1 MRPGTSW
8 AARRRQPRTIRHTE
22 PRWSA
27 QAARARLGDRPGDHR
42 RGGHRTLFIGV
53 LCVVEPCQRSLKA
66 GPEILLGSG
75 THRDS
80 VTCSVFY
87 LVIYGGGF
95 ISLCTAACACLRYHT
110 KSHEAHGT
118 GAIHWYYSL
127 YYKFKPKFYYWG
139 IYAQIV
145 LFQYVLLA
153 FVCLQCFF
161 WPYRMLLHN
170 AADLTVQVAVAAL
183 VGAAGFLM
191 PREEAESALLVAVNA
206 VAGTSIGC
214 ACAFVAAVKA
224 LVELCEH
231 FFGALVLCFFL
242 IIFRLS
248 DIARR
253 HAKRRGLQASK
264 PGKKNRDDSEP
275 QFDAREQSWSRRAL
289 PSWEQ
294 QTADRCS
301 TAPRP
306 SSSMRS
312 GSSPAPAVLID
323 MSEGKEQDAKLK
335 HVEWVD
341 LTADD
346 TDDEDAMPPGAPAA
360 CRTEAGGAA
369 PAETERTEAVQE
381 LGPSCHDKSA
391 PVQHG
396 RATAAGAGEDL
407 AVEPATSPVVLLG
420 AAPDEPAPR
429 TCERCRTDSSEA
441 RLLGDRL
448 EQHNFRKILCR
459 SQCQPSPVASPGQAK
474 RNSASGVTLEA
485 KMAAR
490 RQAIR
495 ASKDSPKKP
504 EELVPTWRQDVP
516 TVPEQF
522 HSFWSV
528 EVVDELNV
536 LPEEEPEFIEIEMT
550 LDTGATV
557 HAADRVD
564 FPGCLVLESPGSKA
578 GQHFQT
584 AGKKTIPNE
593 GQANILLS
601 TLDGIDMAMTVQIAK
616 ISRPLLSVTKMTE
629 SGEIT
634 VLCKKDAA
642 LILDGQGKTVA
653 TFPKK
658 GGLYICMMKYK
669 NPKFKKAEDFPRPH
683 E

>member
-1 MRPGTSW
+1 MTT
-8 AARRRQPRTIRHTE
+8 RTITE
-22 PRWSA
+22 
-27 QAARARLGDRPGDHR
+27 H
-42 RGGHRTLFIGV
+42 
-53 LCVVEPCQRSLKA
+53 
-66 GPEILLGSG
+66 
-75 THRDS
+75 
-80 VTCSVFY
+80 
-87 LVIYGGGF
+87 
-95 ISLCTAACACLRYHT
+95 
-110 KSHEAHGT
+110 
-118 GAIHWYYSL
+118 
-127 YYKFKPKFYYWG
+127 
-139 IYAQIV
+139 
-145 LFQYVLLA
+145 
-153 FVCLQCFF
+153 
-161 WPYRMLLHN
+161 
-170 AADLTVQVAVAAL
+170 
-183 VGAAGFLM
+183 
-191 PREEAESALLVAVNA
+191 
-206 VAGTSIGC
+206 
-214 ACAFVAAVKA
+214 
-224 LVELCEH
+224 
-231 FFGALVLCFFL
+231 
-242 IIFRLS
+242 
-248 DIARR
+248 
-253 HAKRRGLQASK
+253 
-264 PGKKNRDDSEP
+264 
-275 QFDAREQSWSRRAL
+275 
-289 PSWEQ
+289 
-294 QTADRCS
+294 
-301 TAPRP
+301 
-306 SSSMRS
+306 
-312 GSSPAPAVLID
+312 
-323 MSEGKEQDAKLK
+323 
-335 HVEWVD
+335 
-341 LTADD
+341 
-346 TDDEDAMPPGAPAA
+346 
-360 CRTEAGGAA
+360 
-369 PAETERTEAVQE
+369 
-381 LGPSCHDKSA
+381 
-391 PVQHG
+391 
-396 RATAAGAGEDL
+396 
-407 AVEPATSPVVLLG
+407 
-420 AAPDEPAPR
+420 
-429 TCERCRTDSSEA
+429 SSE
-441 RLLGDRL
+441 D
-448 EQHNFRKILCR
+448 
-459 SQCQPSPVASPGQAK
+459 QAK
-474 RNSASGVTLEA
+474 RNSAPGVTLEA

>member
-1 MRPGTSW
+1 M
-8 AARRRQPRTIRHTE
+8 TE
-22 PRWSA
+22 VPQQLS
-27 QAARARLGDRPGDHR
+27 
-42 RGGHRTLFIGV
+42 
-53 LCVVEPCQRSLKA
+53 K
-66 GPEILLGSG
+66 SG
-75 THRDS
+75 
-80 VTCSVFY
+80 
-87 LVIYGGGF
+87 
-95 ISLCTAACACLRYHT
+95 
-110 KSHEAHGT
+110 
-118 GAIHWYYSL
+118 
-127 YYKFKPKFYYWG
+127 
-139 IYAQIV
+139 
-145 LFQYVLLA
+145 
-153 FVCLQCFF
+153 
-161 WPYRMLLHN
+161 
-170 AADLTVQVAVAAL
+170 
-183 VGAAGFLM
+183 
-191 PREEAESALLVAVNA
+191 
-206 VAGTSIGC
+206 
-214 ACAFVAAVKA
+214 
-224 LVELCEH
+224 
-231 FFGALVLCFFL
+231 
-242 IIFRLS
+242 IF
-248 DIARR
+248 
-253 HAKRRGLQASK
+253 
-264 PGKKNRDDSEP
+264 
-275 QFDAREQSWSRRAL
+275 
-289 PSWEQ
+289 
-294 QTADRCS
+294 
-301 TAPRP
+301 
-306 SSSMRS
+306 
-312 GSSPAPAVLID
+312 
-323 MSEGKEQDAKLK
+323 
-335 HVEWVD
+335 
-341 LTADD
+341 
-346 TDDEDAMPPGAPAA
+346 DE
-360 CRTEAGGAA
+360 
-369 PAETERTEAVQE
+369 
-381 LGPSCHDKSA
+381 
-391 PVQHG
+391 
-396 RATAAGAGEDL
+396 
-407 AVEPATSPVVLLG
+407 
-420 AAPDEPAPR
+420 
-429 TCERCRTDSSEA
+429 
-441 RLLGDRL
+441 
-448 EQHNFRKILCR
+448 
-459 SQCQPSPVASPGQAK
+459 ASPGQAK
-474 RNSASGVTLEA
+474 KNSASGMTLEA

>member
-1 MRPGTSW
+1 MTLESDGGT
-8 AARRRQPRTIRHTE
+8 
-22 PRWSA
+22 
-27 QAARARLGDRPGDHR
+27 
-42 RGGHRTLFIGV
+42 
-53 LCVVEPCQRSLKA
+53 
-66 GPEILLGSG
+66 
-75 THRDS
+75 
-80 VTCSVFY
+80 VF
-87 LVIYGGGF
+87 V
-95 ISLCTAACACLRYHT
+95 
-110 KSHEAHGT
+110 
-118 GAIHWYYSL
+118 
-127 YYKFKPKFYYWG
+127 
-139 IYAQIV
+139 
-145 LFQYVLLA
+145 
-153 FVCLQCFF
+153 
-161 WPYRMLLHN
+161 
-170 AADLTVQVAVAAL
+170 
-183 VGAAGFLM
+183 
-191 PREEAESALLVAVNA
+191 
-206 VAGTSIGC
+206 
-214 ACAFVAAVKA
+214 
-224 LVELCEH
+224 
-231 FFGALVLCFFL
+231 
-242 IIFRLS
+242 
-248 DIARR
+248 
-253 HAKRRGLQASK
+253 
-264 PGKKNRDDSEP
+264 
-275 QFDAREQSWSRRAL
+275 
-289 PSWEQ
+289 
-294 QTADRCS
+294 
-301 TAPRP
+301 
-306 SSSMRS
+306 
-312 GSSPAPAVLID
+312 
-323 MSEGKEQDAKLK
+323 
-335 HVEWVD
+335 
-341 LTADD
+341 
-346 TDDEDAMPPGAPAA
+346 
-360 CRTEAGGAA
+360 
-369 PAETERTEAVQE
+369 
-381 LGPSCHDKSA
+381 
-391 PVQHG
+391 
-396 RATAAGAGEDL
+396 
-407 AVEPATSPVVLLG
+407 
-420 AAPDEPAPR
+420 
-429 TCERCRTDSSEA
+429 RTDSSEA

-459 SQCQPSPVASPGQAK
+459 SQCPPSPVASPGQAK